1 MLLSCQDS
9 PLFLYI
15 NQSIYISEFKK
26 LQAAMDFQ
34 SEFSWLELEE
44 LHAPTQSFAAV
55 VGQRYCFPNSAQYR
69 LENEILSKSWIIT
82 EANGEVVFRVRGKKV
97 DWYKSKRELVD
108 ENGKVV
114 VYMEE
119 KVCPPHFKCRERKD
133 LFSCEFQFSDVRIS
147 VMFVLSHLVRH
158 HRITEN
164 VGSCDNVS
172 IMMNS
177 ALLNI
182 RR

>member
-1 MLLSCQDS
+1 M
-9 PLFLYI
+9 
-15 NQSIYISEFKK
+15 
-26 LQAAMDFQ
+26 
-34 SEFSWLELEE
+34 
-44 LHAPTQSFAAV
+44 

-119 KVCPPHFKCRERKD
+119 KPWTIKNVWKAYSPGESEALFTLKSLSAFTCKPKVNIFLASNTAQKKPDYTIEGSFLAKKCLIYFGEELVTEVTREASLKNILITKSIFNVIIHPGVD
-133 LFSCEFQFSDVRIS
+133 VAFIFSI
-147 VMFVLSHLVRH
+147 
-158 HRITEN
+158 II
-164 VGSCDNVS
+164 
-172 IMMNS
+172 IMDK
-177 ALLNI
+177 I
-182 RR
+182 YVHDD